1 MSQTYKG
8 YLIDLDGT
16 IYRGNETIEAGK
28 EFVERLQEKNI
39 PHIFLTNNST
49 RTPQMVV
56 DKLAKHGVK
65 TDVTHI
71 YTPSMATAE
80 YIHDQGIENPRVY
93 IIGEVGLYRSLLDSG
108 CIYDPI
114 SPDYV
119 VVGMDQDLTYNKVKK
134 ATLLISN
141 GAKFIGTNADTNLPS
156 HEGLI
161 PGAGTILKMVE
172 TATGQKPVVMGKP
185 EKIIVDLAMKQLQL
199 DKSDVAVVGDNYKTD
214 IMSGINSHLDTILVY
229 TGVSTPEQIA
239 AVKDKPTHIVNS
251 LSEWEV

>member
-1 MSQTYKG
+1 
-8 YLIDLDGT
+8 
-16 IYRGNETIEAGK
+16 
-28 EFVERLQEKNI
+28 
-39 PHIFLTNNST
+39 
-49 RTPQMVV
+49 MVV
-56 DKLAKHGVK
+56 DKLGKHGVN

-80 YIHDQGIENPRVY
+80 YIQNQDIENPRVY

-185 EKIIVDLAMKQLQL
+185 EK
-199 DKSDVAVVGDNYKTD
+199 KS
-214 IMSGINSHLDTILVY
+214 
-229 TGVSTPEQIA
+229 
-239 AVKDKPTHIVNS
+239 
-251 LSEWEV
+251 